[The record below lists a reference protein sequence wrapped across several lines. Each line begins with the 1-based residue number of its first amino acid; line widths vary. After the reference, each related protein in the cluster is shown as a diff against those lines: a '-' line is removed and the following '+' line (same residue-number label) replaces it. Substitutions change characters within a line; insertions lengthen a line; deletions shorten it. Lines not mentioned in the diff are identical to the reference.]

1 MLEER
6 KLFVAGLPQQTRE
19 GDLRG
24 HFARYGEVVHTRVV
38 LDMASGN
45 SRGFGFV
52 EFADEAATLRALADD
67 EMPNHVFR
75 GRKILLN
82 RFHNLNGRD
91 VEVKIAVPKSPTYSE
106 AKYYHM
112 RMDMSLSP
120 ITYYD
125 GMVHVHPY
133 TPYTFGCVT
142 PLAHLTH
149 SGYGYGGP
157 IDYSCYAYGGP
168 IGHQHDLIIAK
179 LLPSTS
185 IPQIPQRN
193 DLLTVRLVPTPTR
206 NGVVSAKPAA
216 ERGGGCEAV
225 SVQQERGGAEECEVA
240 RPRDVLE
247 APVPYFLC
255 HQHNPL
261 RRRLGD
267 RAEASQDDDASC
279 SFLPWLRLGR
289 YETVTDEDVGSGGGD
304 PAGGR
309 PLRPLA
315 EEATTQRADSGGSES
330 IQGKRDRGRRH
341 GPH

>member
-75 GRKILLN
+75 GRKVDVKRAERRHDHKQTSPSIKNQNDSVQKNQFIFQKKVFVGGLHETVTVKDLISYFEKFGTITDAVVMRNRTTNRARGFGFISFDSHEAVCKILLN

-168 IGHQHDLIIAK
+168 IGHQHDL
-179 LLPSTS
+179 
-185 IPQIPQRN
+185 
-193 DLLTVRLVPTPTR
+193 
-206 NGVVSAKPAA
+206 
-216 ERGGGCEAV
+216 
-225 SVQQERGGAEECEVA
+225 
-240 RPRDVLE
+240 
-247 APVPYFLC
+247 
-255 HQHNPL
+255 
-261 RRRLGD
+261 
-267 RAEASQDDDASC
+267 
-279 SFLPWLRLGR
+279 
-289 YETVTDEDVGSGGGD
+289 VGSYYYAKD
-304 PAGGR
+304 YSK
-309 PLRPLA
+309 
-315 EEATTQRADSGGSES
+315 TTPIDLDTTDTT
-330 IQGKRDRGRRH
+330 KK
-341 GPH
+341 

>member
-75 GRKILLN
+75 GRKVMVMEDLLIIHVMLMEDQLDISMILW
-82 RFHNLNGRD
+82 
-91 VEVKIAVPKSPTYSE
+91 V
-106 AKYYHM
+106 
-112 RMDMSLSP
+112 
-120 ITYYD
+120 
-125 GMVHVHPY
+125 
-133 TPYTFGCVT
+133 
-142 PLAHLTH
+142 LT
-149 SGYGYGGP
+149 
-157 IDYSCYAYGGP
+157 IM
-168 IGHQHDLIIAK
+168 LKIIAK
-179 LLPSTS
+179 LLLSTS

-216 ERGGGCEAV
+216 EWGGGCEAV

-240 RPRDVLE
+240 HPRDVLE

-304 PAGGR
+304 PAGRR

>member
-75 GRKILLN
+75 GRKVMVMEDLLIIHVMLMEDQLDISMILW
-82 RFHNLNGRD
+82 
-91 VEVKIAVPKSPTYSE
+91 V
-106 AKYYHM
+106 
-112 RMDMSLSP
+112 
-120 ITYYD
+120 
-125 GMVHVHPY
+125 
-133 TPYTFGCVT
+133 
-142 PLAHLTH
+142 LT
-149 SGYGYGGP
+149 
-157 IDYSCYAYGGP
+157 IM
-168 IGHQHDLIIAK
+168 LKIIAK